1 MLLTVAN
8 LSVAFGGIRALD
20 GVSFSVSEKE
30 IVGIIGP
37 NGAGKT
43 TLFNCLSLL
52 YPVDRGEIEFGGK
65 PIVGLRPHK
74 VTALGMA
81 RTFQNVAVFRSMS
94 VMDNVLLGG
103 YCRGHTGFLA
113 NALRLP
119 RVRSEEDQLR
129 EHAIEMLQWLDLQA
143 AAEENVMNLPFPLQK
158 RVELAR
164 AMMSEP
170 RLLLLDEPAGG
181 LNHNE
186 IGALDSVIRELRDT
200 RGLTILLV
208 EHHMPLV
215 MGLADR
221 VITLNFGRKIAEGTP
236 AEVAQHPE
244 VIRAY
249 LGGAA

>member
-1 MLLTVAN
+1 MLLTVDN
-8 LSVAFGGIRALD
+8 LSVAFGGIRVLD

-52 YPVDRGEIEFGGK
+52 YPVDRAEIEFSGK
-65 PIVGLRPHK
+65 AIVGLRPHE

-81 RTFQNVAVFRSMS
+81 RTFQNVAVFKSMS
-94 VMDNVLLGG
+94 VMHNVLLGG
-103 YCRGHTGFLA
+103 YCRGRTGFLA

-119 RVRSEEDQLR
+119 RVRSEEDQLQER
-129 EHAIEMLQWLDLQA
+129 ATEMLQWLDLKA
-143 AAEENVMNLPFPLQK
+143 VAEENVMNLPFPLQK

-164 AMMSEP
+164 ALMSEP

>member
-1 MLLTVAN
+1 MLLSAN
-8 LSVAFGGIRALD
+8 NLAVSFGGISALD
-20 GVSFSVSEKE
+20 GVSFNVPEKE
-30 IVGIIGP
+30 IVGVIGP

-52 YPVDRGEIEFGGK
+52 YPVNHGTIDFRGTA
-65 PIVGLRPHK
+65 IVGRHPHE

-81 RTFQNVAVFRSMS
+81 RTFQNVAVFKSMS
-94 VMDNVLLGG
+94 VIDNVLLGG
-103 YCRGHTGFLA
+103 HCRGRAGFLVS
-113 NALRLP
+113 ALRLP
-119 RVRSEEDQLR
+119 TVRNEENRLR
-129 EHAIEMLQWLDLQA
+129 ERALGLLQWLKLDSVA
-143 AAEENVMNLPFPLQK
+143 DANVMSLPFPLQK
-158 RVELAR
+158 RVEIAR
-164 AMMSEP
+164 ALMSEP

-186 IGALDSVIRELRDT
+186 VASLAGLVRELRDS

-236 AEVAQHPE
+236 SEVARHPE

-249 LGGAA
+249 LGGTA

>member
-52 YPVDRGEIEFGGK
+52 YPVDRGEIEFSGK
-65 PIVGLRPHK
+65 AIVGLRPHE

-129 EHAIEMLQWLDLQA
+129 ERAIEMLQWLDLQA
-143 AAEENVMNLPFPLQK
+143 VAEENIMNLPFPLQK

-186 IGALDSVIRELRDT
+186 IAALDSVIRELRDS

-221 VITLNFGRKIAEGTP
+221 VVTLNFGRKIAEGTP
-236 AEVAQHPE
+236 AEVARHPE

>member
-1 MLLTVAN
+1 
-8 LSVAFGGIRALD
+8 
-20 GVSFSVSEKE
+20 VSFSVPEKE
-30 IVGIIGP
+30 IVGVIGP

-52 YPVDRGEIEFGGK
+52 YPVNQGTIEFRGMAM
-65 PIVGLRPHK
+65 VGRHPHE

-81 RTFQNVAVFRSMS
+81 RTFQNVAVFKSMS
-94 VMDNVLLGG
+94 VIDNVLLGG
-103 YCRGHTGFLA
+103 HCRARAGFLVS
-113 NALRLP
+113 ALRLP
-119 RVRSEEDQLR
+119 TARHEENRLR
-129 EHAIEMLQWLDLQA
+129 ERALGLLQWLNLESV
-143 AAEENVMNLPFPLQK
+143 AEANVMTLPFPLQK
-158 RVELAR
+158 RVEIAR
-164 AMMSEP
+164 ALMSEP

-186 IGALDSVIRELRDT
+186 VASLESLVRELRDS

-236 AEVAQHPE
+236 SEVAGHPE

-249 LGGAA
+249 LGGTA